1 MKRGKKIYTGKANE
15 LYEVIDD
22 NDRVDDSVLEMEFTN
37 RISVDHG
44 EKTGI
49 ISKKGYIA
57 F

>member
-37 RISVDHG
+37 RISVDH
-44 EKTGI
+44 ERKQEL
-49 ISKKGYIA
+49 SVKRDM
-57 F
+57 